1 METTNKRE
9 QSHACMDSAEREGV
23 RQSQQF
29 SNSIV
34 DIHYQQT
41 GAATA
46 VNPLGMR
53 EMQALAYEA
62 RNKRF
67 LLIKAPPAS
76 GKSRALMY
84 IALDKLVNQ
93 GIKKVVVAV
102 PEKSIGRSFKNTNLM
117 NGGFFANWEVPTY
130 FNLTDVKNEQ
140 DKKGRFLEFFQ
151 HAKAQILVCAHAT
164 LRNGMKELNDDA
176 FNDVLLAIDEFHH
189 TSADANSNLGD
200 VVRRVMNNSTG
211 HIVAMTGSYF
221 RGDGIPVLRA
231 EDEAKFYPITYNYYQ
246 QLNGYK
252 YLKNLILGYH
262 FYHGSYLDHIGEVLD
277 THKKTIIHIPSVNQR
292 ASTGLG
298 KYQETA
304 DIMKMIG
311 TFDHKDYNTG
321 IYYVKTEDG
330 RMLKV
335 ADLVED
341 EQKERNMVQG
351 YLQNIK
357 DRDDV
362 DIIIALGTAKE
373 GFDWQWCEMC
383 LTVGVRGS
391 LTEVIQIIGRC
402 TRDSEGKETARFVN
416 MIAMPEA
423 EQAEVKVAVNDFLKA
438 ITASLLMEQVMA
450 PSWKFKSIKDEDD
463 DNSDLTRTIVVE
475 GLKPLSS
482 EKTKTIVESQLDDL
496 KAAILQDDMMVKA
509 LSGSTTAET
518 ITQQIIPK
526 IIRERYDL
534 TDEEVE
540 EVRQRLLLDTIIK
553 GNDIVDEKGNPIS
566 TITDDDDKPS
576 EGNRLIKIANRFINI
591 DKLSINLI
599 DTINPFQRAY
609 EVISKSVDAKTLK
622 LIQDTIAEQ
631 KYEMTLEQA
640 IILFKGPLKTYVAE
654 HNGKIPSVDDPDP
667 KVRELGVAY
676 AKIWNQKRRQLSG
689 LEIGE

>member
-1 METTNKRE
+1 ME
-9 QSHACMDSAEREGV
+9 QH
-23 RQSQQF
+23 
-29 SNSIV
+29 SNNIV
-34 DIHYQQT
+34 DIHYLQT
-41 GAATA
+41 GKATA
-46 VNPLGMR
+46 TDTLGMR
-53 EMQALAYEA
+53 EMQVLAYEH

-84 IALDKLVNQ
+84 IALDKLAHQ

-102 PEKSIGRSFKNTNLM
+102 PEKSIGRSFKNTDLM
-117 NGGFFANWEVPTY
+117 TGGFFADWKVAPY

-140 DKKGRFLEFFQ
+140 DKKGRFIEFFS
-151 HAKAQILVCAHAT
+151 HNGARILVCAHAT
-164 LRNGMKELNDDA
+164 LRNGMKELPDET
-176 FNDVLLAIDEFHH
+176 FNDALLAIDEFHH

-231 EDEAKFYPITYNYYQ
+231 EDETKFFPITYNYYQ

-252 YLKNLILGYH
+252 YLKSLVLGYH

-277 THKKTIIHIPSVNQR
+277 TRKKTIIHIPSVNQR

-298 KYQETA
+298 KYQETSE
-304 DIMKMIG
+304 IIREIG
-311 TFDHKDYNTG
+311 TIDHKDYNTG
-321 IYYVKTEDG
+321 IYYVRTADG

-341 EQKERNMVQG
+341 EQKERNMVQD
-351 YLQNIK
+351 YLQK
-357 DRDDV
+357 MKSRDDM

-383 LTVGVRGS
+383 LTIGVRGS

-402 TRDSEGKETARFVN
+402 TRDCEGKETARFVN

-450 PSWKFKSIKDEDD
+450 PSWNFKTVKDEDKPGE
-463 DNSDLTRTIVVE
+463 DLAHTIVVE

-482 EKTKTIVESQLDDL
+482 VKTQTIVESQLDDL
-496 KAAILQDDMMVKA
+496 KAAILQDDMVVKA

-518 ITQQIIPK
+518 ITQHLIPK
-526 IIRERYDL
+526 VIRERYPEL
-534 TDEEVE
+534 SEGEVE
-540 EVRQRLLLDTIIK
+540 EVRQRVLLDTIIK

-566 TITDDDDKPS
+566 SIPDIDDQPR
-576 EGNRLIKIANRFINI
+576 EGNRMIKIANRFINI

-599 DTINPFQRAY
+599 DNINPFQRAY

-622 LIQDTIAEQ
+622 IIQDTIAEQ
-631 KYEMTLEQA
+631 KYDMTLEQA
-640 IILFKGPLKTYVAE
+640 ITLFKGPLKEYVAA
-654 HNGKIPSVDDPDP
+654 HNGKVPSVDDPDP
-667 KVRELGVAY
+667 KIRELAVAY
-676 AKIWNQKRRQLSG
+676 QKIKNEKIRHMSG
-689 LEIGE
+689 LSYEEK

>member
-1 METTNKRE
+1 MLKTENT
-9 QSHACMDSAEREGV
+9 
-23 RQSQQF
+23 
-29 SNSIV
+29 IV
-34 DIHYQQT
+34 DIKYQQT
-41 GAATA
+41 GTATA

-53 EMQALAYEA
+53 EMQAMAYEH

-76 GKSRALMY
+76 GKSRALMF
-84 IALDKLVNQ
+84 IALDKLQNQ
-93 GIKKVVVAV
+93 GLKRVVVAV

-117 NGGFFANWEVPTY
+117 NGGFFANWAVPTY

-140 DKKGRFLEFFQ
+140 DKKGRFIEFFCQ
-151 HAKAQILVCAHAT
+151 NGAKILVCAHAT
-164 LRNGMKELNDDA
+164 LRNGMKELEDEA
-176 FNDVLLAIDEFHH
+176 FNDTLLAIDEFHH

-221 RGDGIPVLRA
+221 RGDGVPVLRA
-231 EDEAKFYPITYNYYQ
+231 EDEARFFPVTYNYYQ

-262 FYHGSYLDHIGEVLD
+262 FYHGSYLDRIGEVLD
-277 THKKTIIHIPSVNQR
+277 TTKKTIIHIPSVNAR
-292 ASTGLG
+292 SSTGLG
-298 KYQETA
+298 KYTETGE
-304 DIMKMIG
+304 IMKVIG
-311 TFDHKDYNTG
+311 TVESKDYNTG
-321 IYYVKTEDG
+321 IYHVRTADG
-330 RMLKV
+330 RLLKV

-341 EQKERNMVQG
+341 DQKERNMVQG

-357 DRDDV
+357 HRDDV

-391 LTEVIQIIGRC
+391 LTEVIQIIERC
-402 TRDSEGKETARFVN
+402 TRDCEGKETARFVN
-416 MIAMPEA
+416 LIAMPDA

-450 PSWKFKSIKDEDD
+450 PSWKFKTIKDEDD
-463 DNSDLTRTIVVE
+463 VKGDLTHTIVVE

-496 KAAILQDDMMVKA
+496 KAAVLQNDMMVKA

-518 ITQQIIPK
+518 ITQHIIPK
-526 IIRERYDL
+526 IIRERYPEL
-534 TDEEVE
+534 TDEEIE

-553 GNDIVDEKGNPIS
+553 GNDVVNEKGEPIS
-566 TITDDDDKPS
+566 SILSGGDDEEKS

-591 DKLSINLI
+591 DQLSINLI

-631 KYEMTLEQA
+631 KYDMTLEQA
-640 IILFKGPLKTYVAE
+640 IILFKGPLKEYVTA
-654 HNGKIPSVDDPDP
+654 HDGKIPSMDDPDP
-667 KVRELGVAY
+667 KVRELAVAY
-676 AKIWNQKRRQLSG
+676 AKILNQKRRQMSG

>member
-1 METTNKRE
+1 MLKTENT
-9 QSHACMDSAEREGV
+9 
-23 RQSQQF
+23 
-29 SNSIV
+29 IV
-34 DIHYQQT
+34 DIKYQQT
-41 GAATA
+41 GTATA

-53 EMQALAYEA
+53 EMQAMAYEH

-76 GKSRALMY
+76 GKSRALMF
-84 IALDKLVNQ
+84 IALDKLQNQ

-102 PEKSIGRSFKNTNLM
+102 PEKSIGRSFRNTNLT
-117 NGGFFANWEVPTY
+117 NGGFFANWTVPTY

-140 DKKGRFLEFFQ
+140 DKKGRFIEFFRQ
-151 HAKAQILVCAHAT
+151 NGAKILVCAHAT
-164 LRNGMKELNDDA
+164 LRNGMKELEDEA
-176 FNDVLLAIDEFHH
+176 FNDTLLAIDEFHH

-221 RGDGIPVLRA
+221 RGDGVPVLRA
-231 EDEAKFYPITYNYYQ
+231 EDESRFFPVTYNYYQ

-262 FYHGSYLDHIGEVLD
+262 FYHGSYLDRIGEVLD
-277 THKKTIIHIPSVNQR
+277 TTKKTIIHIPSVNAR
-292 ASTGLG
+292 SSTGLG
-298 KYQETA
+298 KYTETGE
-304 DIMKMIG
+304 IMKVIG
-311 TFDHKDYNTG
+311 AVESKDYNTG
-321 IYYVKTEDG
+321 VYHVRTADG
-330 RMLKV
+330 RLLKV

-341 EQKERNMVQG
+341 DQKERNMVQG

-357 DRDDV
+357 HRDDV

-402 TRDSEGKETARFVN
+402 TRDCEGKETARFVN
-416 MIAMPEA
+416 LIAMPDA

-450 PSWKFKSIKDEDD
+450 PSWKFKTIKEEDD
-463 DNSDLTRTIVVE
+463 GKGDLTHTIVVE

-496 KAAILQDDMMVKA
+496 KAAVLQNDMMVKA

-518 ITQQIIPK
+518 ITQHIIPK
-526 IIRERYDL
+526 IIRERYPEL
-534 TDEEVE
+534 TDEEIE

-553 GNDIVDEKGNPIS
+553 GNDVVNEKGEPIS
-566 TITDDDDKPS
+566 SILSGGDDEEKS

-591 DKLSINLI
+591 DQLSINLI

-631 KYEMTLEQA
+631 KYDMTLEQA
-640 IILFKGPLKTYVAE
+640 IILFKGPLKEYVTA
-654 HNGKIPSVDDPDP
+654 HDGKIPSMDDPDP
-667 KVRELGVAY
+667 KVRELAVAY
-676 AKIWNQKRRQLSG
+676 AKILIQKRRQMSG

>member
-1 METTNKRE
+1 ME
-9 QSHACMDSAEREGV
+9 QH
-23 RQSQQF
+23 
-29 SNSIV
+29 SNNIV
-34 DIHYQQT
+34 DIHYLQT
-41 GAATA
+41 GQATA
-46 VNPLGMR
+46 TDKLGMR
-53 EMQALAYEA
+53 EMQALAYEH
-62 RNKRF
+62 RDKRF

-76 GKSRALMY
+76 GKSRALMF
-84 IALDKLVNQ
+84 IALDKLANQ
-93 GIKKVVVAV
+93 GLKRVIVAV
-102 PEKSIGRSFKNTNLM
+102 PEKSIGRSFKNTNLTKS
-117 NGGFFANWEVPTY
+117 GFFADWKVAPY

-140 DKKGRFLEFFQ
+140 DKKGRFIEFFRQ
-151 HAKAQILVCAHAT
+151 SSARILVCAHAT
-164 LRNGMKELNDDA
+164 LRNGMKELEDEA
-176 FNDVLLAIDEFHH
+176 FNDTLLAIDEFHH

-200 VVRRVMNNSTG
+200 VVRRVMNNSSG

-231 EDEAKFYPITYNYYQ
+231 EDEARFFPITYNYYQ

-262 FYHGSYLDHIGEVLD
+262 FYHGSYLDHIDEVLD

-292 ASTGLG
+292 AATGLG
-298 KYQETA
+298 KYQETSE
-304 DIMKMIG
+304 IMKAIG
-311 TFDHKDYNTG
+311 TLDHKDYNTG
-321 IYYVKTEDG
+321 IYYVRTDDG
-330 RMLKV
+330 RILKV

-341 EQKERNMVQG
+341 DQKERNMVQD
-351 YLQNIK
+351 YLQRMK
-357 DRDDV
+357 HRDDM

-383 LTVGVRGS
+383 LTIGVRGS

-402 TRDSEGKETARFVN
+402 TRDCEGKETARFVN

-450 PSWKFKSIKDEDD
+450 PSWKFKTVKEENEPGED
-463 DNSDLTRTIVVE
+463 LARTIVVE

-482 EKTKTIVESQLDDL
+482 VKTKTIVESQLDDL
-496 KAAILQDDMMVKA
+496 KAAILQDDMVVKA

-518 ITQQIIPK
+518 ITQHLIPK
-526 IIRERYDL
+526 VIRERYPELNDG
-534 TDEEVE
+534 EVE
-540 EVRQRLLLDTIIK
+540 EVRQRVLLDTIIK
-553 GNDIVDEKGNPIS
+553 GNDIVDDKGKPIG
-566 TITDDDDKPS
+566 TIIDDEEQPS

-622 LIQDTIAEQ
+622 IIQDTIAEQ
-631 KYEMTLEQA
+631 KYDMTLEQA
-640 IILFKGPLKTYVAE
+640 ITLFKGPLKEYVAA
-654 HNGKIPSVDDPDP
+654 HDGKVPSVDDPDP
-667 KVRELGVAY
+667 KVRELGIALQ
-676 AKIWNQKRRQLSG
+676 KIKNLKQRKLSG
-689 LEIGE
+689 LEYEG

>member
-1 METTNKRE
+1 MLKTENT
-9 QSHACMDSAEREGV
+9 
-23 RQSQQF
+23 
-29 SNSIV
+29 IV
-34 DIHYQQT
+34 DIKYQQT
-41 GAATA
+41 GTATA

-53 EMQALAYEA
+53 EMQAMAYEH

-76 GKSRALMY
+76 GKSRALMF
-84 IALDKLVNQ
+84 IALDKLQNQ

-102 PEKSIGRSFKNTNLM
+102 PEKSIGRSFRNTNLT
-117 NGGFFANWEVPTY
+117 NGGFFANWTVPTY

-140 DKKGRFLEFFQ
+140 DKKGRFIEFFRQ
-151 HAKAQILVCAHAT
+151 NGAKILVCAHAT
-164 LRNGMKELNDDA
+164 LRNGMKELEDEA
-176 FNDVLLAIDEFHH
+176 FNDTLLAIDEFHH

-221 RGDGIPVLRA
+221 RGDGVPVLRA
-231 EDEAKFYPITYNYYQ
+231 EDEARFFPVTYNYYQ

-262 FYHGSYLDHIGEVLD
+262 FYHGSYLDRIGEVLD
-277 THKKTIIHIPSVNQR
+277 TTKKTIIHIPSVNAR
-292 ASTGLG
+292 SSTGLG
-298 KYQETA
+298 KYTETGE
-304 DIMKMIG
+304 IMKVIG
-311 TFDHKDYNTG
+311 TVESKDYNTG
-321 IYYVKTEDG
+321 IYHVRTADG
-330 RMLKV
+330 RLLKV

-341 EQKERNMVQG
+341 DQKERNMVQG

-357 DRDDV
+357 HRDDV

-402 TRDSEGKETARFVN
+402 TRDCEGKETARFVN
-416 MIAMPEA
+416 LIAMPDA

-450 PSWKFKSIKDEDD
+450 PSWKFKTIKDEDD
-463 DNSDLTRTIVVE
+463 VKGDLTHTIVVE

-496 KAAILQDDMMVKA
+496 KAAVLQDDMMVKA

-518 ITQQIIPK
+518 ITQHIIPK
-526 IIRERYDL
+526 IIRERYPEL
-534 TDEEVE
+534 TDEEIE

-553 GNDIVDEKGNPIS
+553 GNDVVNEKGEPIS
-566 TITDDDDKPS
+566 SIPNSGDDEEKS

-591 DKLSINLI
+591 DQLSINLI

-631 KYEMTLEQA
+631 KYDMTLEQA
-640 IILFKGPLKTYVAE
+640 IILFKGPLKEYVTA
-654 HNGKIPSVDDPDP
+654 HDGKIPSMDDPDP
-667 KVRELGVAY
+667 KVRELAVAY
-676 AKIWNQKRRQLSG
+676 AKILNQKRRQMSG

>member
-1 METTNKRE
+1 MLKTENT
-9 QSHACMDSAEREGV
+9 
-23 RQSQQF
+23 
-29 SNSIV
+29 IV
-34 DIHYQQT
+34 DIKYQQT
-41 GAATA
+41 GTATA

-53 EMQALAYEA
+53 EMQAMAYEH

-76 GKSRALMY
+76 GKSRALMF
-84 IALDKLVNQ
+84 IALDKLQNQ
-93 GIKKVVVAV
+93 GIKRVVVAV

-117 NGGFFANWEVPTY
+117 NGGFFANWAVPTY

-140 DKKGRFLEFFQ
+140 DKKGRFIEFFRQ
-151 HAKAQILVCAHAT
+151 KNAKILVCAHAT
-164 LRNGMKELNDDA
+164 LRNGMKELEDEA
-176 FNDVLLAIDEFHH
+176 FNDTLLAIDEFHH

-221 RGDGIPVLRA
+221 RGDGVPVLRA
-231 EDEAKFYPITYNYYQ
+231 EDEVRFFPVTYNYYQ

-262 FYHGSYLDHIGEVLD
+262 FYHGSYLDRIGEVLD
-277 THKKTIIHIPSVNQR
+277 TRKKTIIHIPSVNAR
-292 ASTGLG
+292 SSTGLG
-298 KYQETA
+298 KYTETGE
-304 DIMKMIG
+304 IMKVIG
-311 TFDHKDYNTG
+311 TVESKDYNTG
-321 IYYVKTEDG
+321 IYHVRTADG
-330 RMLKV
+330 RLLKV

-341 EQKERNMVQG
+341 DQKERNMVQG
-351 YLQNIK
+351 YLQNIRH
-357 DRDDV
+357 RDDV

-402 TRDSEGKETARFVN
+402 TRDCEGKETARFVN
-416 MIAMPEA
+416 LIAMPDA

-450 PSWKFKSIKDEDD
+450 PSWKFKTIKDEDD
-463 DNSDLTRTIVVE
+463 GKGDLAHTIVVE

-496 KAAILQDDMMVKA
+496 KAAVLQNDMMVKA

-518 ITQQIIPK
+518 ITQHIIPK
-526 IIRERYDL
+526 IIRERYPEL
-534 TDEEVE
+534 TDEEIE

-553 GNDIVDEKGNPIS
+553 GNDIVNEKGEPIS
-566 TITDDDDKPS
+566 SIPSGSDDEEKS

-591 DKLSINLI
+591 DQLNINLI

-622 LIQDTIAEQ
+622 LILDTIAEQ
-631 KYEMTLEQA
+631 KYDMTLELA
-640 IILFKGPLKTYVAE
+640 IILFKGPLKEYVAA
-654 HNGKIPSVDDPDP
+654 HDGKRPSMDDPDP
-667 KVRELGVAY
+667 KVRELAVAY
-676 AKIWNQKRRQLSG
+676 TKILNQKRRQMSG

>member
-1 METTNKRE
+1 MEHT
-9 QSHACMDSAEREGV
+9 
-23 RQSQQF
+23 
-29 SNSIV
+29 SNYSNYGPLPSRNIV
-34 DIHYQQT
+34 DIHYLQS
-41 GAATA
+41 GKATA
-46 VNPLGMR
+46 TDELGMR
-53 EMQALAYEA
+53 EMQALAYQA
-62 RNKRF
+62 RKKRF

-84 IALDKLVNQ
+84 IALDKLANQ

-102 PEKSIGRSFKNTNLM
+102 PEKSIGRSFKDTNLV
-117 NGGFFANWEVPTY
+117 NGGFFTNWVVPPY

-140 DKKGRFLEFFQ
+140 DKKGRFIEFFQ
-151 HAKAQILVCAHAT
+151 NNRAQVLVCAHAT
-164 LRNGMKELNDDA
+164 LRNGMKELSDDT

-231 EDEAKFYPITYNYYQ
+231 EDEAKFFPVTYNYYQ

-252 YLKNLILGYH
+252 YLKNLVLGYH

-277 THKKTIIHIPSVNQR
+277 TRKKTIIHIPSVNQR
-292 ASTGLG
+292 AATGKG

-304 DIMKMIG
+304 EIMKVIG
-311 TFDHKDYNTG
+311 TLDHKDYNTG
-321 IYYVKTEDG
+321 IYYVKTDDG

-383 LTVGVRGS
+383 LTIGVRGS

-402 TRDSEGKETARFVN
+402 TRDCEGKETARFVN

-450 PSWKFKSIKDEDD
+450 PSWKFKTVKDDDDEPDED
-463 DNSDLTRTIVVE
+463 LAYTIVVE

-482 EKTKTIVESQLDDL
+482 EKTKTIVDSQLDDL
-496 KAAILQDDMMVKA
+496 KAAILQDDMVVKA

-518 ITQQIIPK
+518 ITQHLIPK
-526 IIRERYDL
+526 VIRERYPDL
-534 TDEEVE
+534 SEGEVE
-540 EVRQRLLLDTIIK
+540 EVRQRVLLDTIIK

-576 EGNRLIKIANRFINI
+576 EGDRLIKIANRFINI

-622 LIQDTIAEQ
+622 VIQDTIAEQ
-631 KYEMTLEQA
+631 KYDMTMEQA
-640 IILFKGPLKTYVAE
+640 IKLFKGPLKKYVAAHE
-654 HNGKIPSVDDPDP
+654 GKVPSVDDPDP
-667 KVRELGVAY
+667 KVRELAVAY
-676 AKIWNQKRRQLSG
+676 QKIKNEKIRHMMG
-689 LEIGE
+689 LDYEG

>member
-1 METTNKRE
+1 
-9 QSHACMDSAEREGV
+9 MD
-23 RQSQQF
+23 QF

-34 DIHYQQT
+34 DIKYQQT

-46 VNPLGMR
+46 VNLLGMR

-62 RNKRF
+62 RDKRF

-84 IALDKLVNQ
+84 IALDKLAHQ

-117 NGGFFANWEVPTY
+117 SGGFFANWEVPQY

-140 DKKGRFLEFFQ
+140 DKKGRFKEFFLSS
-151 HAKAQILVCAHAT
+151 KAQVLVCAHAT
-164 LRNGMKELNDDA
+164 LRNATKELSDDT

-231 EDEAKFYPITYNYYQ
+231 EDETRFFPITYNYYQ

-252 YLKNLILGYH
+252 YLKNLVLGYH

-277 THKKTIIHIPSVNQR
+277 TRKKTIIHIPSVNQR
-292 ASTGLG
+292 AATGLG

-304 DIMKMIG
+304 EIMKVIG
-311 TFDHKDYNTG
+311 TLDHKDYNTG
-321 IYYVKTEDG
+321 IYYLKTDDG

-341 EQKERNMVQG
+341 EQKERNMVQD

-357 DRDDV
+357 HRDDV

-383 LTVGVRGS
+383 LTIGVRGS

-402 TRDSEGKETARFVN
+402 TRDCEGKETARFVN

-423 EQAEVKVAVNDFLKA
+423 AQADVKVAVNDFLKA

-450 PSWKFKSIKDEDD
+450 PSWKFKTEKEPDDEP
-463 DNSDLTRTIVVE
+463 SPRTLIVE

-482 EKTKTIVESQLDDL
+482 VKTKLIVQEQLDDL
-496 KAAILQDDMMVKA
+496 KAAILQNEVVVKA
-509 LSGSTTAET
+509 ISGSTTAET
-518 ITQQIIPK
+518 ITQHLIPK
-526 IIRERYDL
+526 VIRERYPDL
-534 TDEEVE
+534 TDDEVE
-540 EVRQRLLLDTIIK
+540 EVRERVLLDTIIK
-553 GNDIVDEKGNPIS
+553 GNDIVDETGNPVS
-566 TITDDDDKPS
+566 TTDSDEQES

-609 EVISKSVDAKTLK
+609 EVMSKSVDAPTLK
-622 LIQDTIAEQ
+622 IIQDTIAEQ
-631 KYEMTLEQA
+631 KFDLTLEQA
-640 IILFKGPLKTYVAE
+640 ISIFKGPLKTYVAE
-654 HNGKIPSVDDPDP
+654 HGGQVPSMDDPNP
-667 KVRELGVAY
+667 QVKEMAAALQMIKNLKARKLA
-676 AKIWNQKRRQLSG
+676 G
-689 LEIGE
+689 LEYEGE

>member
-1 METTNKRE
+1 MLKTEN
-9 QSHACMDSAEREGV
+9 
-23 RQSQQF
+23 
-29 SNSIV
+29 NIV
-34 DIHYQQT
+34 DIKYQQT
-41 GAATA
+41 GTATA
-46 VNPLGMR
+46 VNSLGMR
-53 EMQALAYEA
+53 EMQALAYEH

-76 GKSRALMY
+76 GKSRALMF
-84 IALDKLVNQ
+84 IALDKLEHQ

-102 PEKSIGRSFKNTNLM
+102 PEKSIGRSFKNTNLV
-117 NGGFFANWEVPTY
+117 NGGFFANWEVPPY

-140 DKKGRFLEFFQ
+140 DKKGRFKEFFLSSK
-151 HAKAQILVCAHAT
+151 AKVLVCAHAT
-164 LRNGMKELNDDA
+164 LRNATKELSDDT
-176 FNDVLLAIDEFHH
+176 FDDVLLAIDEFHH

-231 EDEAKFYPITYNYYQ
+231 EDEAKFYPVTYNYYQ

-292 ASTGLG
+292 AATGLG

-304 DIMKMIG
+304 DIMKVVG
-311 TFDHKDYNTG
+311 TLDHKDYNTG
-321 IYYVKTEDG
+321 IYYITTDDG
-330 RMLKV
+330 RTLKV

-341 EQKERNMVQG
+341 EQKERNLVQG

-357 DRDDV
+357 RADDV

-402 TRDSEGKETARFVN
+402 TRDCEGKETARFVN
-416 MIAMPEA
+416 MIAMPDA

-450 PSWKFKSIKDEDD
+450 PSWKFKSVKDEDD
-463 DNSDLTRTIVVE
+463 GKGDLTHTIVVE

-482 EKTKTIVESQLDDL
+482 VKTQTIVESQLDDL
-496 KAAILQDDMMVKA
+496 KAAILQDDMVVKA

-518 ITQQIIPK
+518 ITQNLIPK
-526 IIRERYDL
+526 VIRERYPDL
-534 TDEEVE
+534 NEGEVE
-540 EVRQRLLLDTIIK
+540 EVRQRVLLDTIIK
-553 GNDIVDEKGNPIS
+553 GNDIVNEKGEPIS
-566 TITDDDDKPS
+566 AIPNGNDDEQPS

-622 LIQDTIAEQ
+622 VIQDTIAEQ
-631 KYEMTLEQA
+631 KYDMTLEQA
-640 IILFKGPLKTYVAE
+640 ITLFKGPLKAYVAA
-654 HNGKIPSVDDPDP
+654 HDGKVPSVDDPDP
-667 KVRELGVAY
+667 KVRELAI
-676 AKIWNQKRRQLSG
+676 ALQKIKNLKQRKLSG
-689 LEIGE
+689 LEYEE